1 MSKATASAAA
11 EREDFLEED
20 AAIPG
25 QRFCL
30 LSFLSPE
37 KVLANKNV
45 FMFEKF
51 LNNYEFASRTKNLEA
66 FLVKTVN
73 EINSKLDKEA
83 DAFFAKDM
91 SGCADI
97 CLASKLR
104 VDTLMDEFHG
114 FVKKNEREL
123 RESKLRE
130 AYDDFIF
137 ANKAKLEDDF
147 YAKNDFRTT
156 VRGLKIRGVYGSQDE
171 AAARSKRLQRLDPL
185 HNIFVGEVG
194 KWLPWDPEPNDLADQ
209 EYAEDQLNT
218 LMKKYKENEEMKEQ
232 FNRENRD
239 RLAKQG
245 KKASEPGVVITRE
258 EGATP
263 AAIADGAA
271 AATTATP
278 SQNFADMFGSAGPA
292 DLAIA
297 RKLERKAAEEVA
309 AVAASES
316 KASE

>member
-1 MSKATASAAA
+1 MSKATTTA

-37 KVLANKNV
+37 KVLASKNI

-51 LNNYEFASRTKNLEA
+51 LDSYEFVSRTKNLEA
-66 FLVKTVN
+66 FLAKTVN
-73 EINSKLDKEA
+73 DINTKLDKEA

-91 SGCADI
+91 SGSAEV

-130 AYDDFIF
+130 AYDDFIY
-137 ANKAKLEDDF
+137 ANKAKLENDF
-147 YAKNDFRTT
+147 YVKNEFRTT
-156 VRGLKIRGVYGSQDE
+156 VRGLKVRGVYGSQEE
-171 AAARSKRLQRLDPL
+171 AVARSKRLQRLDPL

-194 KWLPWDPEPNDLADQ
+194 KWLPWDPEPSDVAEQ
-209 EYAEDQLNT
+209 EYAEEQLNT
-218 LMKKYKENEEMKEQ
+218 LMKKYKENEELKEQ
-232 FNRENRD
+232 FNRENRE
-239 RLAKQG
+239 RIAKQG
-245 KKASEPGVVITRE
+245 KKAAEPGVVITRE

-263 AAIADGAA
+263 APVDSGAA
-271 AATTATP
+271 AAAAAPT
-278 SQNFADMFGSAGPA
+278 QNFAEMFGSAGPA

-297 RKLERKAAEEVA
+297 RKLERKAAEESA
-309 AVAASES
+309 KDES
-316 KASE
+316 STA